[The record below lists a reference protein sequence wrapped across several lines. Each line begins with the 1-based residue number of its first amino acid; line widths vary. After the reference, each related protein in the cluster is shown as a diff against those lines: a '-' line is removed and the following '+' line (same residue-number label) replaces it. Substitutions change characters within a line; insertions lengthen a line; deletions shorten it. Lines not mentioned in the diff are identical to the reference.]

1 MAVVTVSR
9 QYGAGGRTVA
19 VELGRALGLQVVD
32 RELAEEAAR
41 RLGADPEAALAR
53 DERVPSLVEEVG
65 LALAAA
71 NPALGFEAATVPQ
84 LDDRSLADATR
95 RVIESLAG
103 AGGYV
108 ILGRGAQ
115 AVLAGRAD
123 VCHVSLVG
131 KVADRARRVAE
142 LQHDDEREAAD
153 RCHRADGER
162 AAYLRHFYGKDI
174 RDPLLYDVV
183 VNTSEMS
190 LQDAADV
197 AVLVA
202 RRTLGL

>member
-1 MAVVTVSR
+1 
-9 QYGAGGRTVA
+9 
-19 VELGRALGLQVVD
+19 
-32 RELAEEAAR
+32 
-41 RLGADPEAALAR
+41 
-53 DERVPSLVEEVG
+53 
-65 LALAAA
+65 
-71 NPALGFEAATVPQ
+71 
-84 LDDRSLADATR
+84 
-95 RVIESLAG
+95 
-103 AGGYV
+103 
-108 ILGRGAQ
+108 
-115 AVLAGRAD
+115 VLAGRAD

-131 KVADRARRVAE
+131 SVADRARRVAQ
-142 LQHDDEREAAD
+142 LQHVDEREAAA
-153 RCHRADGER
+153 RCHQADGER

>member
-1 MAVVTVSR
+1 VAVVTVSR

-19 VELGRALGLQVVD
+19 LRLAEALGFQVVD

-65 LALAAA
+65 LALAAVS
-71 NPALGFEAATVPQ
+71 PGFEAATVPQ

-95 RVIESLAG
+95 RVIESLAA

-115 AVLAGRAD
+115 AVLGGRGDA
-123 VCHVSLVG
+123 CHVSLVG
-131 KVADRARRVAE
+131 RLPDRARRVAE
-142 LQHDDEREAAD
+142 LQHVDGREAAA
-153 RCHRADGER
+153 RCQEADGER

-190 LQDAADV
+190 LEEAAEV